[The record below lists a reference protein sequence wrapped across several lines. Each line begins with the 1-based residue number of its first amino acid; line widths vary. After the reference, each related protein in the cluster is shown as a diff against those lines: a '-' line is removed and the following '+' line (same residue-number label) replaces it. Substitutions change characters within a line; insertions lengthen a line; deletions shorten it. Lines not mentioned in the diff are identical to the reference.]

1 MRVITGTARGT
12 SLKAPAGMTTR
23 PTADKVKQ
31 ALFNIIQ
38 YDISGDVLD
47 LFAGSGQLGIEAL
60 SRGARHCVFVD
71 QSADAIRVI
80 RDNLEKTKLA
90 DRAQVIRA
98 DSLSYLAR
106 CRKTFRLIFLD
117 PPYAEKSLENAIK
130 CISEIDIL
138 GESGIIITERPV
150 GKDLKGDFG
159 DLIPSKDY
167 RYGTTIITLF
177 RRKQDLTAAEEGL

>member
-12 SLKAPAGMTTR
+12 ILKAPPGLATR

-38 YDISGDVLD
+38 YEISGDVLD

-60 SRGARHCVFVD
+60 SRGARHGIFVD
-71 QSADAIRVI
+71 QSPEAIRVI
-80 RDNLEKTKLA
+80 RDNLDKTKLS
-90 DRAQVIRA
+90 DRAQVIRSDA
-98 DSLSYLAR
+98 LSYLSR
-106 CRKTFRLIFLD
+106 CRKSFRLIFLD

-150 GKDLKGDFG
+150 GKELKGDFG
-159 DLIPSKDY
+159 DLVPSKDY
-167 RYGTTIITLF
+167 RYGTTLITLF
-177 RRKQDLTAAEEGL
+177 RRKQDLEAAEHSL

>member
-12 SLKAPAGMTTR
+12 NLKAPPGLATR

-71 QSADAIRVI
+71 QSPEAIRVI
-80 RDNLEKTKLA
+80 RDNLEKTKLS
-90 DRAQVIRA
+90 DRAQIVRSDA
-98 DSLSYLAR
+98 LSYLSR
-106 CRKTFRLIFLD
+106 GKKSFRLIFLD

-150 GKDLKGDFG
+150 GKDLVGDFG
-159 DLIPSKDY
+159 DLLPSKDY

-177 RRKQDLTAAEEGL
+177 RRKEDLNAAVESL

>member
-1 MRVITGTARGT
+1 M
-12 SLKAPAGMTTR
+12 
-23 PTADKVKQ
+23 KQ

-71 QSADAIRVI
+71 QSPEALRVI
-80 RDNLEKTKLA
+80 RDNLEKTKLS
-90 DRAQVIRA
+90 DRAQIVRSEA
-98 DSLSYLAR
+98 LSYLSR
-106 CRKTFRLIFLD
+106 CKKSFRLIFLD

-150 GKDLKGDFG
+150 GKDLVGDFG

-177 RRKQDLTAAEEGL
+177 RRKEDLNAAEESL